1 MTTERFRGR
10 STTSLQTV
18 HTLSGRPI
26 ASEVHALFARYL
38 ELLLLWN
45 RTQRLTGFE
54 SPAEIVRGLF
64 EDSLLFW
71 PLLPPRPLRMV
82 DIGAGAGI
90 PGIPLRIVDPGIR
103 LTLIESRRKRVS
115 FLKMITRELGL
126 ANDIVVAEGRA
137 EVLVAELVG
146 SSGAFD
152 VAVARGVG
160 SFESV
165 LPIAQRYLVVGGFF
179 IASGPPPARPP
190 SVAFSIRCEMAGGR
204 QSQARTEAGVL
215 HRRTTFLIRRTG
227 CDMFHVEQK
236 ASCGDVPR
244 ETLESQGAA
253 GS

>member
-1 MTTERFRGR
+1 MRHDDRA
-10 STTSLQTV
+10 LQRALDHLAETV

-137 EVLVAELVG
+137 EVLVADLVG

-165 LPIAQRYLVVGGFF
+165 LPIAQRYLVVGGLF

-190 SVAFSIRCEMAGGR
+190 SVDSR
-204 QSQARTEAGVL
+204 SGVRWQVVDNPKL
-215 HRRTTFLIRRTG
+215 GLKRGFFIAERL
-227 CDMFHVEQK
+227 
-236 ASCGDVPR
+236 S
-244 ETLESQGAA
+244 
-253 GS
+253 